1 MPFRNDMMPIVAAF
15 DSNIAKISTKY
26 SSYMQNSL
34 QTDEIFHRK
43 NLLSFSSFETKRF
56 GDFIK
61 CFAASLLYH
70 PVSAKNLLIIETLL
84 FAQKETLNLMKA
96 EGWKFPAVREAEA
109 MFEADTAPEWAE
121 GDVCNR
127 CRVAFGMMTRQVVPQ
142 YRS

>member
-1 MPFRNDMMPIVAAF
+1 MSQEVF
-15 DSNIAKISTKY
+15 DSNIAKISQKY
-26 SSYMQNSL
+26 SSYMQISL
-34 QTDEIFHRK
+34 QIDEIFHRK
-43 NLLSFSSFETKRF
+43 EFCLVLSKQNCLEILLS
-56 GDFIK
+56 
-61 CFAASLLYH
+61 ASPLHHCCITPY
-70 PVSAKNLLIIETLL
+70 PQKNLLIIETLL